1 MVQVNGPG
9 VASHELADRTFLRR
23 QRVTFLNPRAAAAA
37 IMVAS
42 VDPSTIAV
50 GGALTLTT
58 LATRKFVNG
67 RKITMTLNDAGAGG
81 LSVTVR
87 IRGVRWGRVIEEDL
101 TVTCTTTNDTVGT
114 SVNVYDQLISVTKTA
129 AVDNATGDTL
139 TMGWDGTTL
148 GLPFPIDKVADVFTI
163 CQIASGTEATPL
175 AVSTTTV
182 SVSQS
187 AIQGLTLAAADHY
200 IVEALVGTRLDG
212 IGFAGDF

>member
-1 MVQVNGPG
+1 MTQVNGPG
-9 VASHELADRTFLRR
+9 VAGHQIANRSFLRHR
-23 QRVTFLNPRAAAAA
+23 RVQFLNARAAAAA

-42 VDPSTIAV
+42 VDPSTVAV
-50 GGALTLTT
+50 GANLTLLT

-87 IRGVRWGRVIEEDL
+87 IKGVRWGRVIEEDL

-148 GLPFPIDKVADVFTI
+148 GLPFPIDKVGDVLTI
-163 CQIASGTEATPL
+163 CQISSGTEQTPI
-175 AVSTTTV
+175 AVSTSSV

-187 AIQGLTLAAADHY
+187 AIIGLTLAATDHY
-200 IVEALVGTRLDG
+200 IVEALCSVNTDG
-212 IGFAGDF
+212 IGFSGDF

>member
-9 VASHELADRTFLRR
+9 VATHQLADRTFLRR
-23 QRVTFLNPRAAAAA
+23 QCVAFLNPRASAAA

-42 VDPSTIAV
+42 VDPSTVAV
-50 GGALTLTT
+50 GANLTLLT
-58 LATRKFVNG
+58 LATRKFING
-67 RKITMTLNDAGAGG
+67 RRITMTLNDAGAGG

-148 GLPFPIDKVADVFTI
+148 GLPFPIDRVGDVLTI
-163 CQIASGTEATPL
+163 CQISSGTEQTPI
-175 AVSTTTV
+175 AVSTSSV

-187 AIQGLTLAAADHY
+187 AIIGLTLAAADHY
-200 IVEALVGTRLDG
+200 IVDALVGTRVDG
-212 IGFAGDF
+212 IGFSGDF